1 MCPAQIAPEWGRVG
15 AADLAGASSAAW
27 AVWHALSKKRR
38 FFIPAEGFFG
48 KIFAFGDQF
57 RRLAA
62 RLFGSE
68 LRAPSSE
75 LRSERDASETS
86 PTRFS
91 RGRWWMRLPT
101 RRCPS
106 QTSSFGS
113 MRTSTGC
120 GGRPINGFNSFTQ
133 PLCSRCS
140 TAHQK
145 YSSRRRNIPS
155 TPEIFCPPKTA
166 DPPNF

>member
-1 MCPAQIAPEWGRVG
+1 MFWAPSPLSLTVPFASEKGDNAQDLPSPGLLVRSADPHVSRNSSRVGAWAVG

-75 LRSERDASETS
+75 LRAPIRAGRQRDLADALLSRQVVDAFADASVS
-86 PTRFS
+86 FADIQL
-91 RGRWWMRLPT
+91 RL
-101 RRCPS
+101 
-106 QTSSFGS
+106 
-113 MRTSTGC
+113 
-120 GGRPINGFNSFTQ
+120 
-133 PLCSRCS
+133 
-140 TAHQK
+140 
-145 YSSRRRNIPS
+145 
-155 TPEIFCPPKTA
+155 
-166 DPPNF
+166 